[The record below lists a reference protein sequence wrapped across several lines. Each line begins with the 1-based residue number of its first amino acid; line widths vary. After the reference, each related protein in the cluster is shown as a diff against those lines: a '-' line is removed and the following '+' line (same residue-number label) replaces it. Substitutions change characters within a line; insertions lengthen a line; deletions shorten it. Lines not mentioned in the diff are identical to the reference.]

1 MSLIA
6 ERNQLVRDLESAVL
20 DHCMCAKFI
29 AEGKRYTVIYPNG
42 FFPNG
47 ARVSALNGKAPALE
61 TLLSVMERHWQESMF
76 WKQA

>member
-1 MSLIA
+1 
-6 ERNQLVRDLESAVL
+6 
-20 DHCMCAKFI
+20 MCAKFI

-42 FFPNG
+42 FIPNG